1 MFNWEKVIRVTRI
14 MKREAWVYDTKS
26 YLGNVS
32 VSWHPLVKRYQAV
45 WDDLGISVGT
55 GTGFFDSLEEA
66 QEACEKDAERILQ
79 HVIED
84 LGYTKLKEGE
94 CVVPLEFVKDAS
106 SCGGGTFVPR
116 RERMK
121 KVIETV
127 LGED

>member
-1 MFNWEKVIRVTRI
+1 MFKWEKITNA
-14 MKREAWVYDTKS
+14 KNREAWVYDTKS

-55 GTGFFDSLEEA
+55 SVGFFDSLEEA

-84 LGYTKLKEGE
+84 LGYTNLDSDEIRVKKADVLIITNTEDQSVYEQNRRLATCVKL
-94 CVVPLEFVKDAS
+94 
-106 SCGGGTFVPR
+106 R
-116 RERMK
+116 
-121 KVIETV
+121 V
-127 LGED
+127 LVGA